1 MATVMVVMVR
11 TSNNSFI
18 ISITIPLNTF
28 CAVASRIGKACRVQ
42 LFSWALSNMS
52 ISSDSLDRPC
62 PSPAH
67 WVCLAATCKAI
78 CQQCW
83 KLPRSPHPSC
93 LTSSITAWRKGAK
106 INATK
111 GHEQLEINGI
121 DSGRLITTSKTS
133 LPEAE
138 EVCSCM
144 KQNQ

>member
-1 MATVMVVMVR
+1 MATVMVVILR
-11 TSNNSFI
+11 TSNHSFI
-18 ISITIPLNTF
+18 ISITILLNTF
-28 CAVASRIGKACRVQ
+28 CAVASRIGKTCRVH

-67 WVCLAATCKAI
+67 WVFLAATCQAT

-83 KLPRSPHPSC
+83 KLPRPPHPSC

-111 GHEQLEINGI
+111 GHEKLEINGI
-121 DSGRLITTSKTS
+121 DSGRLITTSKAS
-133 LPEAE
+133 LSEAE
-138 EVCSCM
+138 EVYSWM